1 MKKVKQIFSNL
12 YVNYILSA
20 LVLNL
25 LIESFSRH
33 SFFKA
38 LLYIKETPVIFLLNS
53 AIILCTLYVA
63 LIFKRRMFVVTFVGA
78 LWLIA
83 GIANGIVLGS
93 RVTPFTASDLKL
105 VKYAIAIVNNYI
117 PMYQII
123 LIVVGVVSFV
133 VFTVYWW
140 FKAPKIDSK
149 IPYVRHILI
158 VVLMFLG
165 VINVIYIS
173 TDTGIL
179 PTKFGNIAQGYL
191 DYGFPYCFSNTLL
204 NTGISKPDN
213 YSTELVEEIVDE
225 VETDTSKKETETDN
239 VMSAVDNDDGLPN
252 IIFIQLESFFDP
264 LEMKNLTFSE
274 DPIPTF
280 RKLYEECSSG
290 YLSVPSVGAGTAN
303 TEFEIISAM
312 NLDFFGLGEYPY
324 KTILKKSTCESIAY
338 NLSDKGYK
346 THAIHNNDA
355 TFYDRNNVFSKFG
368 FDTFT
373 PLEYMR
379 ITETTPMGWAK
390 DRFLVENILQAL
402 DSTKERDFVYTIS
415 VQGHGEYPS
424 YDIGLDKKITIDGIE
439 DEERKNSFEYYVNE
453 IAEMDDFIE
462 VLLSKLKL
470 RDERTIL
477 VMYGD
482 HLPSLSITEDELSN
496 GDLFQT
502 KYVVWSNYDLPVVHK
517 DVEAYQLTSQLFTIL
532 NWSEGT
538 MIKYHQARSEDED
551 YIDNMQV
558 LEYDILYGDHN
569 VYNGESPYK
578 PSDMQ
583 MGVLPIT
590 VNRVYENDGVVYIA
604 GRNFTEYSVVYI
616 NDEECDTEY
625 LSQYILRVK
634 DTEIKNGDEVKVS
647 QRGDDKIV
655 LGSSNTYVYENDEV
669 TKDNEAT
676 QNNENTQDN
685 ETIQNSEN
693 KKDNETTQDATNTT
707 ESSSS
712 AANN

>member
-1 MKKVKQIFSNL
+1 MKKIKQIFSNL
-12 YVNYILSA
+12 YINYMMSA

-38 LLYIKETPVIFLLNS
+38 LLYIKESPIIFLLNS
-53 AIILCTLYVA
+53 AIILSTLFIA
-63 LIFKRRMFVVTFVGA
+63 LIFKRRMFVVSFVGA

-105 VKYAIAIVNNYI
+105 VKYALAIINNYI
-117 PMYQII
+117 PMYRII
-123 LIVVGVVSFV
+123 MIVVGIVLFV
-133 VFTVYWW
+133 VLTVFWW
-140 FKAPKIDSK
+140 FKAPKVTEK
-149 IPYVRHILI
+149 IPYIRHIVI
-158 VVLMFLG
+158 VSVMFLSL
-165 VINVIYIS
+165 INVIYIS
-173 TDTGIL
+173 TDSGVL

-191 DYGFPYCFSNTLL
+191 DYGFPYCFANTLL
-204 NTGISKPDN
+204 NTGISKPNN

-225 VETDTSKKETETDN
+225 VQTDASIIEIETGN
-239 VMSAVDNDDGLPN
+239 VTNVLDEDEGLPN

-264 LEMKNLTFSE
+264 LAMKDFTFSE

-324 KTILKKSTCESIAY
+324 KTILKKSTCESVAY

-355 TFYDRNNVFSKFG
+355 TFYDRNNVFSKLG

-373 PLEYMR
+373 PIEYMR

-390 DRFLVENILQAL
+390 DRFLVQEILQTL
-402 DSTKERDFVYTIS
+402 DSSKERDFIYTIS

-424 YDIGLDKKITIDGIE
+424 YDVGLDKKITIDGIE

-453 IAEMDDFIE
+453 IAQMDDFISI
-462 VLLSKLKL
+462 LLSKLKL
-470 RDERTIL
+470 REEKTIV

-482 HLPSLSITEDELSN
+482 HLPSLSITEEELSN

-502 KYVVWSNYDLPVVHK
+502 QYVIWSNYDLPVVHK

-538 MIKYHQARSEDED
+538 MIKYHQAREEDED
-551 YIDNMQV
+551 YLDNMQV

-569 VYNGESPYK
+569 VYNGETPYE
-578 PSDMQ
+578 PTDMQ

-590 VNRVYENDGVVYIA
+590 VNRVYENDGYLYIA
-604 GRNFTEYSVVYI
+604 GQNFTEYSVVYI
-616 NDEECDTEY
+616 NDEDCETEY
-625 LSQYILRVK
+625 LSQYTLRVK
-634 DTEIKNGDEVKVS
+634 DYKLEKGDEIKVS

-655 LGSSNTYVYENDEV
+655 LGSSNTYVYE
-669 TKDNEAT
+669 
-676 QNNENTQDN
+676 
-685 ETIQNSEN
+685 
-693 KKDNETTQDATNTT
+693 
-707 ESSSS
+707 
-712 AANN
+712 ANNTSKTSGNKSNKE

>member
-1 MKKVKQIFSNL
+1 MKKIKQIFSNL
-12 YVNYILSA
+12 YINYMMSA

-38 LLYIKETPVIFLLNS
+38 LLYIKESPIIFLLNS
-53 AIILCTLYVA
+53 AIILSTLFIA
-63 LIFKRRMFVVTFVGA
+63 LIFKRRMFVVSFVGA

-105 VKYAIAIVNNYI
+105 VKYALAIINNYI

-123 LIVVGVVSFV
+123 MIVVGIVLFV
-133 VFTVYWW
+133 VLTVFWW
-140 FKAPKIDSK
+140 FKAPKVTEK
-149 IPYVRHILI
+149 IPYIRHIVI
-158 VVLMFLG
+158 VSVMFLSL
-165 VINVIYIS
+165 INVIYIS
-173 TDTGIL
+173 TDSGVL

-191 DYGFPYCFSNTLL
+191 DYGFPYCFANTLL
-204 NTGISKPDN
+204 NTGISKPNN

-225 VETDTSKKETETDN
+225 VQTDASIIEIETGN
-239 VMSAVDNDDGLPN
+239 VTNVLDEDEGLPN

-264 LEMKNLTFSE
+264 LAMKDFTFSE

-324 KTILKKSTCESIAY
+324 KTILKKSTCESVAY

-355 TFYDRNNVFSKFG
+355 TFYDRNNVFSKLG

-373 PLEYMR
+373 PIEYMR

-390 DRFLVENILQAL
+390 DRFLVQEILQTL
-402 DSTKERDFVYTIS
+402 DSSKERDFIYTIS

-424 YDIGLDKKITIDGIE
+424 YDVGLDKKITIDGIE

-453 IAEMDDFIE
+453 IAQMDDFISI
-462 VLLSKLKL
+462 LLSKLKL
-470 RDERTIL
+470 REEKTIV

-482 HLPSLSITEDELSN
+482 HLPSLSITEEELSN

-502 KYVVWSNYDLPVVHK
+502 QYVIWSNYDLPVVHK

-538 MIKYHQARSEDED
+538 MIKYHQAREEDED
-551 YIDNMQV
+551 YLDNMQV

-569 VYNGESPYK
+569 VYNGETPYE
-578 PSDMQ
+578 PTDMQ

-590 VNRVYENDGVVYIA
+590 VNRVYENDGYLYIA
-604 GRNFTEYSVVYI
+604 GQNFTEYSVVYI
-616 NDEECDTEY
+616 NDEDCETEY
-625 LSQYILRVK
+625 LSQYTLRVK
-634 DTEIKNGDEVKVS
+634 DYKLEKGDEIKVS

-655 LGSSNTYVYENDEV
+655 LGSSNTYVYE
-669 TKDNEAT
+669 
-676 QNNENTQDN
+676 
-685 ETIQNSEN
+685 
-693 KKDNETTQDATNTT
+693 
-707 ESSSS
+707 
-712 AANN
+712 ANNTSKTSGNKSNKE

>member
-1 MKKVKQIFSNL
+1 MKKIKQIFSNL
-12 YVNYILSA
+12 YINYMMSA

-38 LLYIKETPVIFLLNS
+38 LLYIKESPIIFLLNS
-53 AIILCTLYVA
+53 AIILSTLFIA
-63 LIFKRRMFVVTFVGA
+63 LIFKRRMFVVSFVGA

-105 VKYAIAIVNNYI
+105 VKYALAIINNYI

-123 LIVVGVVSFV
+123 MIVVGIVLFV
-133 VFTVYWW
+133 VLTVFWW
-140 FKAPKIDSK
+140 FKAPKVTEK
-149 IPYVRHILI
+149 IPYIRHIVI
-158 VVLMFLG
+158 VSVMFLSL
-165 VINVIYIS
+165 INVIYIS
-173 TDTGIL
+173 TDSGVL

-191 DYGFPYCFSNTLL
+191 DYGFPYCFANTLL
-204 NTGISKPDN
+204 NTGISKPNN

-225 VETDTSKKETETDN
+225 VQTDASIIEIETGN
-239 VMSAVDNDDGLPN
+239 VTNVLDEDEGLPN

-264 LEMKNLTFSE
+264 LAMKDFTFSE

-324 KTILKKSTCESIAY
+324 KTILKKSTCESVAY

-355 TFYDRNNVFSKFG
+355 TFYDRNNVFSKLG

-373 PLEYMR
+373 PIEYMR

-390 DRFLVENILQAL
+390 DRFLVQEILQTL
-402 DSTKERDFVYTIS
+402 DSSKERDFIYAIS

-424 YDIGLDKKITIDGIE
+424 YDVGLDKKITIDGIE

-453 IAEMDDFIE
+453 IAQMDDFISI
-462 VLLSKLKL
+462 LLSKLKL
-470 RDERTIL
+470 REEKTIV

-482 HLPSLSITEDELSN
+482 HLPSLSITEEELSN

-502 KYVVWSNYDLPVVHK
+502 QYVIWSNYDLPVVHK

-538 MIKYHQARSEDED
+538 MIKYHQAREEDED
-551 YIDNMQV
+551 YLDNMQV

-569 VYNGESPYK
+569 VYNGETPYE
-578 PSDMQ
+578 PTDMQ

-590 VNRVYENDGVVYIA
+590 VNRVYENDGYLYIA
-604 GRNFTEYSVVYI
+604 GQNFTEYSVVYI
-616 NDEECDTEY
+616 NDEDCETEY
-625 LSQYILRVK
+625 LSQYTLRVK
-634 DTEIKNGDEVKVS
+634 DYKLEKGDEIKVS

-655 LGSSNTYVYENDEV
+655 LGSSNTYVYE
-669 TKDNEAT
+669 
-676 QNNENTQDN
+676 
-685 ETIQNSEN
+685 
-693 KKDNETTQDATNTT
+693 
-707 ESSSS
+707 
-712 AANN
+712 ANNTSKTSGNKSNKE

>member
-1 MKKVKQIFSNL
+1 MKKIKQIFSNL
-12 YVNYILSA
+12 YINYMMSA

-38 LLYIKETPVIFLLNS
+38 LLYIKESPIIFLLNS
-53 AIILCTLYVA
+53 AIILSTLFIA
-63 LIFKRRMFVVTFVGA
+63 LIFKRRMFVVSFVGA

-105 VKYAIAIVNNYI
+105 VKYALAIINNYI

-123 LIVVGVVSFV
+123 MIVVGIVLFV
-133 VFTVYWW
+133 VLTVFWW
-140 FKAPKIDSK
+140 FKAPKVTEK
-149 IPYVRHILI
+149 IPYIRHIVI
-158 VVLMFLG
+158 VSVMFLSL
-165 VINVIYIS
+165 INVIYIS
-173 TDTGIL
+173 TDSGVL

-191 DYGFPYCFSNTLL
+191 DYGFPYCFANTLL
-204 NTGISKPDN
+204 NTGISKPNN

-225 VETDTSKKETETDN
+225 VQTDASIIEIETGN
-239 VMSAVDNDDGLPN
+239 VTNVLDEDEGLPN

-264 LEMKNLTFSE
+264 LAMKDFTFSE

-324 KTILKKSTCESIAY
+324 KTILKKSTCESVAY

-355 TFYDRNNVFSKFG
+355 TFYDRNNVFSKLG

-373 PLEYMR
+373 PIEYMR

-390 DRFLVENILQAL
+390 DRFLVQEILQTL
-402 DSTKERDFVYTIS
+402 DSSKERDFIYTIS

-424 YDIGLDKKITIDGIE
+424 YDVGLDKKITIDGIE

-453 IAEMDDFIE
+453 IAQMDDFISI
-462 VLLSKLKL
+462 LLSKLKL
-470 RDERTIL
+470 REEKTIV

-482 HLPSLSITEDELSN
+482 HLPSLSITEEELSN

-502 KYVVWSNYDLPVVHK
+502 QYVIWSNYDLPVVHK

-532 NWSEGT
+532 NWSDGT
-538 MIKYHQARSEDED
+538 MIKYHQAREEDED
-551 YIDNMQV
+551 YLDNMQV

-569 VYNGESPYK
+569 VYNGETPYE
-578 PSDMQ
+578 PTDMQ

-590 VNRVYENDGVVYIA
+590 VNRVYENDGYLYIA
-604 GRNFTEYSVVYI
+604 GQNFTEYSVAYI
-616 NDEECDTEY
+616 NDEDCETEY
-625 LSQYILRVK
+625 LSQYTLRVK
-634 DTEIKNGDEVKVS
+634 DYKLEKGDEIKVS

-655 LGSSNTYVYENDEV
+655 LGSSNTYVYE
-669 TKDNEAT
+669 
-676 QNNENTQDN
+676 
-685 ETIQNSEN
+685 
-693 KKDNETTQDATNTT
+693 
-707 ESSSS
+707 
-712 AANN
+712 ANNTSKTSGNKSNKE